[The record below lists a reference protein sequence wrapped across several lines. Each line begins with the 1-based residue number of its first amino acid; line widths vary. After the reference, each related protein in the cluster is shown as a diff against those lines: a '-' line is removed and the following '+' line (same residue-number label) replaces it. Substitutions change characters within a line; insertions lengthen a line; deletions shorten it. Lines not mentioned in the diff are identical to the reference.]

1 MLDCTLGSPTSRLLA
16 LLEALQAR
24 PVATGAELADRL
36 GVDRRTVRRY
46 VLALQDL
53 GIPVEGQ
60 RGSGGGYRL
69 RPGYRLP
76 PLMLTGDEAVVVVLG
91 LVAARRLG
99 LDTESTAADAALA
112 KVFRVLPDELR
123 RRTEALERAL
133 GFTAEAV
140 AGAPVAGE
148 DVLLLAD
155 AIRRGRRVRAGYT
168 SFAGERSRRELS
180 PHGLVV
186 HAGRWYLAAFDHG
199 REDGRTFRVDRLA
212 GAALAEGPA
221 EPPPAGFDPV
231 AHVTASLARV
241 PWTWEA
247 DIRLALPPERARERL
262 GPALAELSEDGD
274 GTLLRIRAESL
285 DWLASL
291 LAGLDCDFEIRR
303 PDELRDAVAR
313 LADRLARTA
322 RAGRGAS
329 RPSSAGAPPPPG
341 SA

>member
-1 MLDCTLGSPTSRLLA
+1 MSTPTSRLLA
-16 LLEALQAR
+16 VLEALQAR
-24 PVATGAELADRL
+24 PVSTGAELAAEL
-36 GVDRRTVRRY
+36 GVDARTVRRY
-46 VLALQDL
+46 IIALQEL

-76 PLMLTGDEAVVVVLG
+76 PLMLTDDEAVVVVLG

-99 LDTESTAADAALA
+99 LDTESAAADEALA
-112 KVFRVLPDELR
+112 KVFRVLPTELR

-133 GFTAEAV
+133 GFTAAAV
-140 AGAPVAGE
+140 GGAPVAGE

-155 AIRRGRRVRAGYT
+155 AIRRKRRVQTGYR
-168 SFAGERSRRELS
+168 SFAGERSKRELS

-199 REDGRTFRVDRLA
+199 REEARTFRVDRLS
-212 GAALAEGPA
+212 GPVLLGGNA

-231 AHVTASLARV
+231 AHVSDSLARV

-247 DIRLALPPERARERL
+247 EVLLELPLEQARERV
-262 GPALAELSEDGD
+262 GPALAELSAEGT
-274 GTLLRIRAESL
+274 GTLLRIRVESL

-291 LAGLDCDFEIRR
+291 LAGLHCDFEVRR
-303 PDELRDAVAR
+303 PGELRAALRRLGRR
-313 LADRLARTA
+313 LAKL
-322 RAGRGAS
+322 
-329 RPSSAGAPPPPG
+329 
-341 SA
+341 

>member
-1 MLDCTLGSPTSRLLA
+1 VGSPTSRLLE
-16 LLEALQAR
+16 LLELLQAR
-24 PVATGAELADRL
+24 PVATGSELAGRL
-36 GVDRRTVRRY
+36 GVHRRTVRRY
-46 VLALQDL
+46 VAALQDL

-99 LDTESTAADAALA
+99 LDTESAAADDALA
-112 KVFRVLPDELR
+112 KVFRVLPADLR
-123 RRTEALERAL
+123 RRAEALERAL

-140 AGAPVAGE
+140 GGAPVAGE

-155 AIRRGRRVRAGYT
+155 AIRRRRRVRARYR
-168 SFAGERSRRELS
+168 SFAGERSERELS

-199 REDGRTFRVDRLA
+199 RGDARTFRVDRMSRI
-212 GAALAEGPA
+212 ALEDAA
-221 EPPPAGFDPV
+221 EPPPEGFDPV
-231 AHVTASLARV
+231 AHVSASLARV

-247 DIRLALPPERARERL
+247 EVLLDLPLEGARERL
-262 GPALAELSEDGD
+262 AHVLAELSAEGT
-274 GTLLRIRAESL
+274 GTLLCIRAESL
-285 DWLASL
+285 DWLAGV
-291 LAGLDCDFEIRR
+291 LAGLECDFEIRR
-303 PDELRDAVAR
+303 PEELRAAVLRLSER
-313 LADRLARTA
+313 LASGA

-329 RPSSAGAPPPPG
+329 RPSSAGAPRPRG

>member
-1 MLDCTLGSPTSRLLA
+1 MASPTSRLLG

-36 GVDRRTVRRY
+36 GVDPRTVRRY

-99 LDTESTAADAALA
+99 LDTESAAADEALA
-112 KVFRVLPDELR
+112 KVFRVLPADLR
-123 RRTEALERAL
+123 RRAEALERAL

-140 AGAPVAGE
+140 GGAPVAGE

-155 AIRRGRRVRAGYT
+155 AIRRRRRVRAGYR
-168 SFAGERSRRELS
+168 SFAGEASERELS

-199 REDGRTFRVDRLA
+199 RGETRTFRVDRMSRLSLE
-212 GAALAEGPA
+212 GAAEPA
-221 EPPPAGFDPV
+221 PDGFDPV
-231 AHVTASLARV
+231 ADVTASLARV
-241 PWTWEA
+241 PWNWEA
-247 DIRLALPPERARERL
+247 EVLLDLPLERARERL
-262 GPALAELSEDGD
+262 AHVLAELSAEGT
-274 GTLLRIRAESL
+274 GTLLRIRVESL
-285 DWLASL
+285 DWLAGV
-291 LAGLDCDFEIRR
+291 LAGLECGFEIRR
-303 PDELRDAVAR
+303 PDELRAAVLRLSER
-313 LADRLARTA
+313 LATAA
-322 RAGRGAS
+322 RAARGAS
-329 RPSSAGAPPPPG
+329 RPSSAGAPRPRG